1 MAKVSH
7 AREDM
12 LSVAVQLFSA
22 RGYEGVGIAE
32 LLEKSGAP
40 RGSLYFHF
48 PGGKQQ
54 IGAEVVA
61 RVGAEVAS
69 RFRGL
74 HESGVDL
81 QTFIDTVFETTAR
94 ESKERCYVA
103 SCPMAAIATGFGNC
117 DSILAE
123 AVRGVF
129 DSWQAEIHL
138 AAEARGMSKAN
149 AAIFASAMLTAMEGA
164 FVISK
169 AQRSD
174 APHESACR
182 AIKALA
188 ASLQPN

>member
-12 LSVAVQLFSA
+12 LAVATQLFGA
-22 RGYEGVGIAE
+22 RGYEGIGIAE

-69 RFRGL
+69 RFRVL
-74 HESGVDL
+74 HESGVSL
-81 QTFIDTVFETTAR
+81 EGFIDQVFKATAK
-94 ESKERCYVA
+94 ESKEREYCA
-103 SCPMAAIATGFGNC
+103 SCPMAAIATGFGSN
-117 DSILAE
+117 DVILAE
-123 AVRGVF
+123 AVKVAF
-129 DSWQAEIHL
+129 TSWETEIRI
-138 AAEARGMSKAN
+138 AVEARGLTKSN

-174 APHESACR
+174 SPHKNACR

-188 ASLQPN
+188 TSLLPH